1 MDYNSLLDIAMKIG
15 YRLAM
20 SGAETFRVEESVSR
34 IMSSYGVHA
43 ESFAIPNL
51 LIINIE
57 TPDGQT
63 LTRMRRIGYHGNDLD
78 CVESYSNLSRKIC
91 AETPEPDVALQWIH
105 DADFRK
111 KQYNLPVYLIG
122 NFLGAVGFSVLFG
135 VGFLDCLCAGLCGII
150 VGLVLHILNLFK
162 VNQFFTTIASA
173 FIMTMVACLL
183 NCLNIVKNMDGVL
196 IGTLMILVPGLLFT
210 NAMRDIIFGDTNSG
224 VNRIVQVLLIAVAIA
239 LGTGAAWSLSS
250 YLFPVYP
257 SIAEFSHP
265 YWLQCIAS
273 LIGCIGFSIL
283 YNIHGPGG
291 LLCALGGFLA
301 WAVYCIVLHFSDNDL
316 LAYFVAA
323 VIAAI
328 YAETMA
334 RIRKYPAISYLVVS
348 IFPLLPGAGVYYTIS
363 EFVQGDMLAFSE
375 MGSHTIAIA
384 GVLAVGILIIST
396 SVRSWTEWWKR
407 KKLRHKGGL
416 A

>member
-34 IMSSYGVHA
+34 IMASYEVHA

-57 TPDGQT
+57 TPEGQT

-78 CVESYSNLSRKIC
+78 SVERYSNLSRRIC
-91 AETPEPDVALQWIH
+91 SEKPEPDTALQWIH
-105 DADFRK
+105 EADTNK
-111 KQYNLPVYLIG
+111 KQYKLPLYLLG
-122 NFLGAVGFSVLFG
+122 NFLGASGFAIFFG
-135 VGFLDCLCAGLCGII
+135 AGFIDSLCAGLCGII
-150 VGLVLHILNLFK
+150 VGLVLHFMNIFK

-173 FIMTMVACLL
+173 FVMTMVACLL
-183 NCLNIVKNMDGVL
+183 NSLSVVKNMDSII

-239 LGTGAAWSLSS
+239 LGTGAAWSLGN
-250 YLFPVYP
+250 YLFPVYTN
-257 SIAEFSHP
+257 IAAIAHP

-273 LIGCIGFSIL
+273 LIGCIGFAIL
-283 YNIHGPGG
+283 FNIHGPGG
-291 LLCALGGFLA
+291 ILCALGGLLA
-301 WAVYCIVLHFSDNDL
+301 WAVYCVVIHNSANDL
-316 LAYFVAA
+316 LANFAA
-323 VIAAI
+323 AIVAAI
-328 YAETMA
+328 YAEAMA

-348 IFPLLPGAGVYYTIS
+348 IFPMLPGAGIYYTIS
-363 EFVQGDMLAFSE
+363 AFVQGDMISFTE
-375 MGSHTIAIA
+375 KGSHTIAIA
-384 GVLAVGILIIST
+384 GVLAVGILIVST
-396 SVRSWTEWWKR
+396 SVRSLTVWR
-407 KKLRHKGGL
+407 KHKK
-416 A
+416 ASV